1 MGKKISVRS
10 PARIDLAGGWTDVP
24 TFCNNVSGEVVNIA
38 INKYVRSEMI
48 IDDER
53 KLSLSYH
60 TDMPTGS
67 GLGTSGAMN
76 VALISTISSA
86 KQTSLKTAEIAFQFE
101 ALLGNKGGR
110 QDQWASALGGI
121 NWLTFKGEEVSV
133 EHLSPSSEFCNWIE
147 NHLLLFNSHI
157 THVSGDLHKEVWSK
171 FEQGD
176 NNISHALDTIRD
188 AGLLMVEAIK
198 EESITKFVE
207 AIRLN
212 SAGVDGLGSEYH
224 DPFRDNLEQMTEQG
238 TILAWKAM
246 GAGGG
251 GVVGLIVGD
260 LANTQSVITKLEDNG
275 WTNLD
280 WKIDFEGTT
289 RTETNL

>member
-1 MGKKISVRS
+1 M
-10 PARIDLAGGWTDVP
+10 
-24 TFCNNVSGEVVNIA
+24 TF
-38 INKYVRSEMI
+38 R
-48 IDDER
+48 
-53 KLSLSYH
+53 
-60 TDMPTGS
+60 
-67 GLGTSGAMN
+67 
-76 VALISTISSA
+76 
-86 KQTSLKTAEIAFQFE
+86 
-101 ALLGNKGGR
+101 
-110 QDQWASALGGI
+110 
-121 NWLTFKGEEVSV
+121 GEEVSV
-133 EHLSPSSEFCNWIE
+133 EPLSPSSEFCNWIE

-176 NNISHALDTIRD
+176 VNISLALDTIKA

-198 EESITKFVE
+198 EESTTKFVE
-207 AIRLN
+207 AVRLN
-212 SAGVDGLGSEYH
+212 SEGVDGLGSEYH
-224 DPFRDNLEQMTEQG
+224 DPFRDNLEQMTNQG

-260 LANTQSVITKLEDNG
+260 LSSTHSIITKLEGCG

-280 WKIDFEGTT
+280 WRIDFEGTT

>member
-1 MGKKISVRS
+1 MGKKISVRT

-24 TFCNNVSGEVVNIA
+24 TFCSNITGEVVNIA
-38 INKYVRSEMI
+38 MNKYVRSEMI

-76 VALISTISSA
+76 VALITTISNA
-86 KQTSLKTAEIAFQFE
+86 TQTPLATAEIAFQFE

-121 NWLTFKGEEVSV
+121 NWLTFKGDDVSV
-133 EHLSPSSEFCNWIE
+133 EHLSPSLEFCKWIE
-147 NHLLLFNSHI
+147 THLLLFNSHI
-157 THVSGDLHKEVWSK
+157 THVSGDLHKEVWNK
-171 FEQGD
+171 FEQG
-176 NNISHALDTIRD
+176 NNKISSALETIRN

-198 EESITKFVE
+198 NESRTQFVE
-207 AIRLN
+207 AINLN
-212 SAGVDGLGSEYH
+212 SKGVDELGSEYH
-224 DPFRDNLEQMTEQG
+224 DPFRENLEQMTDEG
-238 TILAWKAM
+238 AILAWKAM

-251 GVVGLIVGD
+251 GVVGLIVDD
-260 LANTQSVITKLEDNG
+260 LANTHSIITKLEACG

-289 RTETNL
+289 RIDTSL